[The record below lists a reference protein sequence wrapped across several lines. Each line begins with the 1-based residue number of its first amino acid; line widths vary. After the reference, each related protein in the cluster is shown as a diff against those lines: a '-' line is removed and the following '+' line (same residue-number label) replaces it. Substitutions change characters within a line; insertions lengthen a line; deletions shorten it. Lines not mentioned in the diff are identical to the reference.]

1 MKFRKFCAA
10 LTISTLLVAPSLCFA
25 EDTTE
30 AGTTVTSTKLQ
41 LTLGSSTALL
51 NNVPYQLEIPPVVV
65 DGVSYLP
72 IRFVTEQ
79 ALGAAVQWEAAT
91 NTVQINKGA
100 TQIKFSLTTGQAMVN
115 NQEVEL
121 SSPPF
126 VKDGRTL
133 VPLRFLAE
141 NFNVQV
147 DFDPSAKTITI
158 TKQKTE
164 GAEEEPINLPPV
176 ITSLGLQSD
185 VLKIGEEAK
194 YNFSYDNEVG
204 ESITAQEWSYRL
216 LDDTQVRTGQP
227 RAFFRPGTYVLSLR
241 LRDAA
246 GNWSD
251 TATTN
256 FTVANEK
263 LMSEMVFKLSRP
275 VYGEL
280 FENLDNVKFNTF
292 TANANTTFERTGTVL
307 HLSNSPEIVSQ
318 PGILYQSEASGN
330 FRLFYH
336 HANGADEKQYLYVI
350 AENNNLVPVTL
361 KTIKSG
367 EGGPVNDYMNLGQAV
382 SMRYLSSQGAPD
394 ITINPGEK
402 LILNQG
408 MRFLNKGEAV
418 TGMQD
423 YQADGTITLS
433 VIMGPEKAPEPEPTP
448 ETDPLTYPST
458 PAAGESSIDDTGV
471 SSGNAGES
479 PTTGGDSV
487 ANRTS
492 GSADNS
498 GAAAESAPIT
508 GSNPADSM
516 LLPEPD
522 NTEMSPM
529 PPVKTPAEIL
539 REKID
544 YLLSLPVLPRN
555 QQQVRGVFPTSD
567 CLVNIQ
573 AGSNAE
579 KITLG
584 LEEPGHDSWVEGID
598 PLTGETIRN
607 IGNYGVIYRVKITAP
622 EKTGVMLNPRG
633 SIFKAAFQ
641 AADGQVYKVPE
652 TGHFTGLQKAA
663 ILGVLEAG
671 QTKEFIYTPPSGS
684 DTPLIIALLP
694 ENTWSTFDQ

>member
-1 MKFRKFCAA
+1 MKFRKFCTL
-10 LTISTLLVAPSLCFA
+10 LTISALLAAPGLCFA
-25 EDTTE
+25 EDAT
-30 AGTTVTSTKLQ
+30 AVTSTKLQ

-51 NNVPYQLEIPPVVV
+51 NNVPYQLEIPPVVA
-65 DGVSYLP
+65 DGVSFLP

-91 NTVQINKGA
+91 NLVQINKGA
-100 TQIKFSLTTGQAMVN
+100 TQIKLSLATGQALVN
-115 NQEVEL
+115 DQEVEL

-147 DFDPSAKTITI
+147 VFDPTTKTITI
-158 TKQKTE
+158 TEQKTE
-164 GAEEEPINLPPV
+164 EAEEEPINLPPV
-176 ITSLGLQSD
+176 ITSLGLQSN

-204 ESITAQEWSYRL
+204 ETITVQEWSYRL
-216 LDDTQVRTGQP
+216 LDDTQVRTGQA
-227 RAFFRPGTYVLSLR
+227 RAFFRPGTYTLSLR
-241 LRDAA
+241 IQDAA
-246 GNWSD
+246 GNWSE

-263 LMSEMVFKLSRP
+263 LISEMVFKLSQP

-292 TANANTTFERTGTVL
+292 TANTNTTFERTGTVL
-307 HLSNSPEIVSQ
+307 HMSNSPEVVAQ

-330 FRLFYH
+330 FRFFYH
-336 HANGADEKQYLYVI
+336 HVNGANEKQYLYVI

-367 EGGPVNDYMNLGQAV
+367 EGGPVNDYMNLGQVV
-382 SMRYLSSQGAPD
+382 SMRYLSSQAAPD

-408 MRFLNKGEAV
+408 VRFLNKGEAV

-423 YQADGTITLS
+423 YQVDGTITLS
-433 VIMGPEKAPEPEPTP
+433 VIMGPEKAPEPDP
-448 ETDPLTYPST
+448 ETDPLPYTTDT
-458 PAAGESSIDDTGV
+458 PATNV
-471 SSGNAGES
+471 SSMDDNGTSSSNAGES
-479 PTTGGDSV
+479 PTNNGVGQ

-492 GSADNS
+492 GATDSS
-498 GAAAESAPIT
+498 GAAAESASIT
-508 GSNPADSM
+508 GFNPADSM
-516 LLPEPD
+516 VLPEPD
-522 NTEMSPM
+522 NAEAGPTL
-529 PPVKTPAEIL
+529 PVKTPAETL

-584 LEEPGHDSWVEGID
+584 LEEPGHDSWVEGTD

-607 IGNYGVIYRVKITAP
+607 IGNYGVVYRVKITAP
-622 EKTGVMLNPRG
+622 EKTGVLLNPRG

-641 AADGQVYKVPE
+641 AAGGQVYKVPE

-663 ILGVLEAG
+663 TLGVLEAG

-694 ENTWSTFDQ
+694 ESTWSTFDQ